1 MQFFKKNP
9 EIKWSITV
17 QKVLLEDD
25 TIVCGDEFAMF
36 ADPRTLPG
44 SVVKLVSVDVKDLTE
59 EQLKQVGQFSVEMS
73 RRPPKHLPPTS
84 SENFMTDKTSGDLQ
98 IIKAPTPKPVEKKI
112 TKEDIKE
119 VVSDITG
126 KTPKKLSELYSRKEI
141 AEILPGVTEKNAK
154 RVLDGICTLRDL
166 SLSSNTKLRKVG
178 IMPAYYK
185 KARDTAARLLSEKKS
200 K

>member
-1 MQFFKKNP
+1 M
-9 EIKWSITV
+9 V
-17 QKVLLEDD
+17 
-25 TIVCGDEFAMF
+25 
-36 ADPRTLPG
+36 R
-44 SVVKLVSVDVKDLTE
+44 
-59 EQLKQVGQFSVEMS
+59 
-73 RRPPKHLPPTS
+73 
-84 SENFMTDKTSGDLQ
+84 DLQ